1 MKKQTSSQIHQ
12 ITGIFTPETK
22 SAIPENPGVYIYKD
36 SNDTILYIGKAKN
49 LRKRV
54 ASYFIKTPVYLKTH
68 LLVQEIKNIDIIVV
82 DNENEALFLE
92 ATLIKKHLPKFNI
105 NFKDGKFYPYIK
117 VSLKDDFPRIFIT
130 RNKYEDDGLYFGPYA
145 SAGNVRA
152 TLEILQKMF
161 QLRTC
166 KILPKKECLEYHM
179 GRCSAPCI
187 NKISPEE
194 YKENLEGALNFLKG
208 DKATLIEDLKTKM
221 KAAAKEMLFEKA
233 QIYKEQLDS
242 LYALDEKQHVYI
254 TSDQDIDIIGIEEK
268 NGTFGIVVS
277 LLRQGKLTGKEGFIV
292 KQDPSKP
299 LFSTQEILEEFII
312 NKYSANDSL
321 PHSILIN
328 EKFDSTIQGLSDW
341 LKEDDITITIRCAT
355 KENSQEYPLLTLA
368 EKNALVHLEQ
378 ILSEPDLLQT
388 LTNLQKEL
396 KLKNFPSIIE
406 GFDIAKLDGTLASGV
421 MVQFQG
427 GEPNKSSYKM
437 FNIKAENQQDD
448 YIAMEEAVYRR
459 YKRLLDEKKTLPQLI
474 VIDGGKGQLS
484 SALKAL
490 DKLEIKDI
498 DIISIAK
505 QEEEIFKPRQK
516 IGTLL
521 PKNSP
526 VLHLIQRVRDES
538 HRFSQYQLHRRMDK
552 KMRS

>member
-277 LLRQGKLTGKEGFIV
+277 LLRQ
-292 KQDPSKP
+292 
-299 LFSTQEILEEFII
+299 
-312 NKYSANDSL
+312 
-321 PHSILIN
+321 
-328 EKFDSTIQGLSDW
+328 
-341 LKEDDITITIRCAT
+341 
-355 KENSQEYPLLTLA
+355 
-368 EKNALVHLEQ
+368 
-378 ILSEPDLLQT
+378 
-388 LTNLQKEL
+388 
-396 KLKNFPSIIE
+396 
-406 GFDIAKLDGTLASGV
+406 
-421 MVQFQG
+421 
-427 GEPNKSSYKM
+427 
-437 FNIKAENQQDD
+437 
-448 YIAMEEAVYRR
+448 
-459 YKRLLDEKKTLPQLI
+459 
-474 VIDGGKGQLS
+474 
-484 SALKAL
+484 
-490 DKLEIKDI
+490 
-498 DIISIAK
+498 
-505 QEEEIFKPRQK
+505 
-516 IGTLL
+516 IGRAH
-521 PKNSP
+521 
-526 VLHLIQRVRDES
+526 V
-538 HRFSQYQLHRRMDK
+538 
-552 KMRS
+552 